1 MPSET
6 GSSRR
11 EATRRRRTSRLGAV
25 VLTAL
30 LWTSGCA
37 VTPSTD
43 RADSDSRS
51 SAPSTPSES
60 PDPSASSEPSSR
72 WGSCTPQDLDAAD
85 GPSGKLAIQG
95 GGSVRVTFVPAGTGA
110 CEGALVARGT
120 EGGLSGVD
128 VSRMDLD
135 QETARVVSPAGDDAG
150 QLLRIDSAPHPRGGF
165 QPHLF
170 AATDAGLAE
179 VGLDGR
185 PVLPFVSTDGGA
197 LPMTATC
204 PDGGG
209 LRILSGSTSKPP
221 GILLAWDVRST
232 TYDITDGEAVET
244 STSQVEDHAA
254 DPLLREQRPEL
265 FDTGSLF
272 SGCSQPWGA

>member
-1 MPSET
+1 MLF
-6 GSSRR
+6 
-11 EATRRRRTSRLGAV
+11 EAGASHQSATSRRRTSRLGPV

-37 VTPSTD
+37 GTPSTD
-43 RADSDSRS
+43 RADSESRS
-51 SAPSTPSES
+51 SEPSTPPES
-60 PDPSASSEPSSR
+60 PEPSSR

-95 GGSVRVTFVPAGTGA
+95 GGSVQVTFVPAGTGA

-120 EGGLSGVD
+120 EGGPSGVD

-135 QETARVVSPAGDDAG
+135 LETARVVSPAGDDAG

-170 AATDAGLAE
+170 AATAAGLAE
-179 VGLDGR
+179 VELDGR
-185 PVLPFVSTDGGA
+185 PLLLFVSTDGGA

-265 FDTGSLF
+265 FDTGSLL

>member
-1 MPSET
+1 M
-6 GSSRR
+6 
-11 EATRRRRTSRLGAV
+11 
-25 VLTAL
+25 
-30 LWTSGCA
+30 
-37 VTPSTD
+37 
-43 RADSDSRS
+43 
-51 SAPSTPSES
+51 
-60 PDPSASSEPSSR
+60 
-72 WGSCTPQDLDAAD
+72 
-85 GPSGKLAIQG
+85 
-95 GGSVRVTFVPAGTGA
+95 TFVPAGTGA

-197 LPMTATC
+197 LPMTATV
-204 PDGGG
+204 PTAGD
-209 LRILSGSTSKPP
+209 
-221 GILLAWDVRST
+221 
-232 TYDITDGEAVET
+232 
-244 STSQVEDHAA
+244 
-254 DPLLREQRPEL
+254 
-265 FDTGSLF
+265 
-272 SGCSQPWGA
+272 